1 MTMQLPDPRHYASP
15 AGNSPLL
22 KCAEELAGTSG
33 ALPLRSL
40 NALAANIAALL
51 ESGDDASVR
60 EAMQHAPSAAVA
72 RALDQALDM
81 ALNSASRSDAVS
93 LQMFAIPV
101 LLVVG
106 ANAAKGVTSAQSAQ
120 RLSGVLPE
128 PPAVHALFEE
138 AGVLGHCRNFGIS
151 NALPSLES
159 MRGIAIASLY
169 RNLKQQRWDDS
180 GGIDLPPAQ
189 IDVAA
194 NRETVHLRFIYG
206 AALTPVSAPAFVES
220 AGDIGRWG
228 MKLTQ
233 ELGRQLATPDVSL
246 LAIPRAPRSLVRAMD
261 EGWFA
266 ARELGFQLFLS
277 NALRQARM
285 RIGEPDVTISAA
297 SDQSIHIRLTSPLDD
312 RLDQTYVWQLALVD
326 DLDKILGSIANILE
340 EVRVVRIQVVSELE
354 HITRARP
361 ASH

>member
-1 MTMQLPDPRHYASP
+1 MQP
-15 AGNSPLL
+15 
-22 KCAEELAGTSG
+22 
-33 ALPLRSL
+33 RSL
-40 NALAANIAALL
+40 TALAEDIAALL
-51 ESGDDASVR
+51 DSGDEASVR
-60 EAMQHAPSAAVA
+60 EAKLNAPSALVA
-72 RALDQALDM
+72 HVLDQALDL
-81 ALNSASRSDAVS
+81 ALTSASRSDAVS

-106 ANAAKGVTSAQSAQ
+106 AQRAQ
-120 RLSGVLPE
+120 RLAGVLPE
-128 PPAVHALFEE
+128 PRAIHALFEE

-151 NALPSLES
+151 NALASLQS
-159 MRGIAIASLY
+159 MQGIALSSLY
-169 RNLKQQRWDDS
+169 RKLKQRQWNAS
-180 GGIDLPPAQ
+180 GDIDLPPAE

-194 NRETVHLRFIYG
+194 DRETVRLRFIYG
-206 AALTPVSAPAFVES
+206 AALTPASAPAFVES

-233 ELGRQLATPDVSL
+233 ELGRQLATPDISL
-246 LAIPRAPRSLVRAMD
+246 LAIPRTPRSLMRATD

-297 SDQSIHIRLTSPLDD
+297 SDQTIRVRLTSPLDD
-312 RLDQTYVWQLALVD
+312 LLDQTYIWPLTPAD
-326 DLDKILGSIANILE
+326 DFDKILDCIANMIE
-340 EVRVVRIQVVSELE
+340 EVRVVRIQV
-354 HITRARP
+354 TRDIEDVASAQP

>member
-1 MTMQLPDPRHYASP
+1 MTMQLPDPRHYAPS

-22 KCAEELAGTSG
+22 KRIEELAGTG
-33 ALPLRSL
+33 GELPLRSL
-40 NALAANIAALL
+40 NTLAGDIAALL
-51 ESGDDASVR
+51 ESGDEGPVR
-60 EAMQHAPSAAVA
+60 EAMLNAPSASVV

-81 ALNSASRSDAVS
+81 ALNSASRGDAVS

-106 ANAAKGVTSAQSAQ
+106 ANAVQGTSGVRQLA
-120 RLSGVLPE
+120 GVLPE
-128 PPAVHALFEE
+128 PQAIHALFEE

-151 NALPSLES
+151 NALTSLER
-159 MRGIAIASLY
+159 MQAVALARLY
-169 RNLKQQRWDDS
+169 KNLKQQQWDDS
-180 GGIDLPPAQ
+180 VGIDMPPAE
-189 IDVAA
+189 IDVVAD
-194 NRETVHLRFIYG
+194 RETVHLRFIYG
-206 AALTPVSAPAFVES
+206 AALTSASAPAFVES

-246 LAIPRAPRSLVRAMD
+246 LAIPRAPRSLMRAMD

-285 RIGEPDVTISAA
+285 RIGEPDVTISSA
-297 SDQSIHIRLTSPLDD
+297 SNQTIRVRLTSRLDD
-312 RLDQTYVWQLALVD
+312 LLDQTYIWPLAPGD
-326 DLDKILGSIANILE
+326 EFDKILGSIANMLE
-340 EVRVVRIQVVSELE
+340 EVRVVRIQVVHEVKRVV
-354 HITRARP
+354 RAQP
-361 ASH
+361 AAH